1 MSKTIKLE
9 DQVYDRLEQLR
20 EKRET
25 FSQVVERLLE
35 TYFKLIVLTQGLK
48 QVNKELMVFGGED
61 QPDPAAVPDRSS

>member
-25 FSQVVERLLE
+25 FSQVVARLL
-35 TYFKLIVLTQGLK
+35 YLIYKVQDLAPFIYAEHGK
-48 QVNKELMVFGGED
+48 KEVEL
-61 QPDPAAVPDRSS
+61 